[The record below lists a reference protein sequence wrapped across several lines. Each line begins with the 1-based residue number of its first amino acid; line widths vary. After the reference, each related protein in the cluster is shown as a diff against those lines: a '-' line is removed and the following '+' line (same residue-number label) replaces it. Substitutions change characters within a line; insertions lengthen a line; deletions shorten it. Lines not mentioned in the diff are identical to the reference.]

1 MLPPAGGPAVISDI
15 FWVPHSCA
23 FFAHGWGGTYNLLKT
38 SMPSRLKRYQTDS
51 SYHFLTFSCYH
62 RLPKLNNDRA
72 RVVFEQVLEAV
83 RRRHGFFVFGYIL
96 MPEHVHLLVSEPT
109 AYPLATSLSV
119 LKSES
124 AKVLKRESVPFW
136 QARYYDFNLFS
147 QMKFVE
153 KLRYIHRNPVT
164 RGLVEGPE
172 DWPWLSFR
180 HWARGGRTGGSAT
193 LPMRKNVHE

>member
-1 MLPPAGGPAVISDI
+1 
-15 FWVPHSCA
+15 
-23 FFAHGWGGTYNLLKT
+23 
-38 SMPSRLKRYQTDS
+38 MPSRLKRYQTDS

-164 RGLVEGPE
+164 RGLVEKPE
-172 DWPWLSFR
+172 DWPWSSYR
-180 HWARGGRTGGSAT
+180 HWSRGEIGRVEIESHWTWDRRERELVDGGRTDIRT
-193 LPMRKNVHE
+193 TPPMRKERA